1 MNIDEIKELWMN
13 GDGANIII
21 KRLDLKCNPITIY
34 RLAKKNNW
42 MRISNQEKTNK
53 SIIAKSKEILELF
66 DNGIQASEISRKL
79 DLKSY
84 NVLRFLRRNGRTP
97 KDLHYDF
104 NFREDIR
111 KKRAEIGKLA
121 WENGKLD
128 FSPLLTPQAKQK
140 SLLGN
145 LERWKDPQYKE
156 KMSVIARD
164 RWYKNKMWE
173 KMRKFKETRPE
184 NAVADIL
191 DLLDINY
198 KRNYRIGEF
207 SVDFYCQD
215 NNLLL
220 EIDGEYWHG
229 RFSDKHKQVTY
240 VIQKDIRKNDY
251 IRNNRKERYIRL
263 WEQYTLSRESLITI
277 LQQVTGKVVNVK
289 NFELSNLKIKE
300 IAQSESRL
308 FIEKYHYLMTLGP
321 FSKIFG
327 AFLDDLL
334 VAVCVFKYPTYAT
347 NNGCL
352 ELSRFC
358 IHPSYQI
365 KNMASYVLSKV
376 IKAIDAKNI
385 ISYSDTTQNHNGT
398 IYKAANFTEVG
409 MTSPSYYYVDEYNAK
424 YHKKV
429 IYNHA
434 IKMKMSESEYVHKTG
449 LKKVTEQPKKKFIF
463 IKSS

>member
-191 DLLDINY
+191 DF
-198 KRNYRIGEF
+198 E
-207 SVDFYCQD
+207 
-215 NNLLL
+215 
-220 EIDGEYWHG
+220 H
-229 RFSDKHKQVTY
+229 
-240 VIQKDIRKNDY
+240 
-251 IRNNRKERYIRL
+251 
-263 WEQYTLSRESLITI
+263 LI
-277 LQQVTGKVVNVK
+277 
-289 NFELSNLKIKE
+289 
-300 IAQSESRL
+300 
-308 FIEKYHYLMTLGP
+308 
-321 FSKIFG
+321 
-327 AFLDDLL
+327 
-334 VAVCVFKYPTYAT
+334 
-347 NNGCL
+347 
-352 ELSRFC
+352 
-358 IHPSYQI
+358 
-365 KNMASYVLSKV
+365 VL
-376 IKAIDAKNI
+376 
-385 ISYSDTTQNHNGT
+385 
-398 IYKAANFTEVG
+398 
-409 MTSPSYYYVDEYNAK
+409 
-424 YHKKV
+424 
-429 IYNHA
+429 
-434 IKMKMSESEYVHKTG
+434 
-449 LKKVTEQPKKKFIF
+449 
-463 IKSS
+463 